1 MTNII
6 KILDSNEHISVN
18 EIGNML
24 GISKVAVCKQIKNLK
39 QIGYNIESCT
49 KGYKLI
55 QDKKLFNEFEI
66 ESKLKKNLNVCK
78 IIKYYKELP
87 STQITVKALAL
98 ENFDEGTVVI
108 AEKQTSGY
116 GRIKRVWSSNP
127 GGLWF
132 SILLKPSLHPEES
145 SKLALILSIALKHT
159 FDLYNIDSKIKWPND
174 IFINNKKIAGIIIE
188 MSADQNVINWIVA
201 GIGININ
208 NKLPKEIQETS
219 VSLKEIVNKKIDR
232 TEFICEFFINF
243 EKLYNSFQKEGF
255 KQFFKE
261 YNDNLLYKNKRVLI
275 DTGYTVID
283 GINLG
288 IDENGMLII
297 NTDNKLK
304 KIISGTLREHKK

>member
-6 KILDSNEHISVN
+6 KILDSSNRISGS

-24 GISKVAVCKQIKNLK
+24 GISKVAVYKQIKNLK
-39 QIGYNIESCT
+39 QIGYNIKSCT

-55 QDKKLFNEFEI
+55 KGKKLFNEFEI
-66 ESKLKKNLNVCK
+66 EFNLNKSLDVCK
-78 IIKYYKELP
+78 IIKYYKKLP
-87 STQITVKALAL
+87 STQITVKALAQK
-98 ENFDEGTVVI
+98 NFNEGTVVI

-116 GRIKRVWSSNP
+116 GRIKRVWNSNP

-132 SILLKPSLHPEES
+132 SILLKPFLHPEES
-145 SKLALILSIALKHT
+145 SKLALVLSIALKHT
-159 FDLYNIDSKIKWPND
+159 FDLYTIDSKIKWPND

-188 MSADQNVINWIVA
+188 MSAEQNIINWAVA
-201 GIGININ
+201 GVGININ

-219 VSLKEIVNKKIDR
+219 VSLKEIVNKEIDR

-255 KQFFKE
+255 KQFLRE

-275 DTGYTVID
+275 DTGYNVID

-288 IDENGMLII
+288 VDENGMLII
-297 NTDNKLK
+297 NTENKLK
-304 KIISGTLREHKK
+304 KISSGTLREYKK